1 MRHAGSMALCIDKIT
16 GSRERNP
23 MGNCLK
29 VGILGAGNIAGS
41 MAEALNE
48 LQKEGKAC
56 AYAVA
61 SRSQEKALEFARKW
75 NITRAYSSYEEL
87 ASDPEVDLIYIA
99 TPHSLHYE
107 QAKVFIT
114 EAIWTRYMP
123 SREIITGLLRE
134 GVIGTP
140 QILEAEFSVQ
150 NYENPRMHD
159 PMLCGGALLDL
170 GVYVLTTAS
179 MYFGDHIVKTQSF
192 CEKYPTGVDA
202 ADEIQL
208 TYADGSAAQLRCSM
222 VDKKKNCVKICG
234 TKGYISW
241 ESNNNPRNLELHGP
255 GGMLI
260 RKITIPTQING
271 YEYEVLVCREA
282 IRNGQRECEKMPHAE
297 TLTIMKQMDELR
309 AQWGVKYP
317 YDE

>member
-1 MRHAGSMALCIDKIT
+1 
-16 GSRERNP
+16 
-23 MGNCLK
+23 
-29 VGILGAGNIAGS
+29 
-41 MAEALNE
+41 
-48 LQKEGKAC
+48 
-56 AYAVA
+56 
-61 SRSQEKALEFARKW
+61 
-75 NITRAYSSYEEL
+75 
-87 ASDPEVDLIYIA
+87 
-99 TPHSLHYE
+99 
-107 QAKVFIT
+107 
-114 EAIWTRYMP
+114 
-123 SREIITGLLRE
+123 
-134 GVIGTP
+134 
-140 QILEAEFSVQ
+140 
-150 NYENPRMHD
+150 
-159 PMLCGGALLDL
+159 
-170 GVYVLTTAS
+170 
-179 MYFGDHIVKTQSF
+179 MYFGDHIVKTQSS